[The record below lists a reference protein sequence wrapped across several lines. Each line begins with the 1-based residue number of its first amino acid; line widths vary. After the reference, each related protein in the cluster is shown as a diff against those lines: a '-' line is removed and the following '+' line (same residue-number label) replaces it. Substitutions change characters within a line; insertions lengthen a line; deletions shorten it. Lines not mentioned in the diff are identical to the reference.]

1 MVTLNGQRVRGISP
15 VWEEKV
21 CGGKDLPKSQVLSSE
36 WKTERVRK
44 DESGDMSA
52 LKIFSGIAIS
62 PVLSNV
68 LYVVVITEIKLK

>member
-1 MVTLNGQRVRGISP
+1 
-15 VWEEKV
+15 
-21 CGGKDLPKSQVLSSE
+21 
-36 WKTERVRK
+36 VRK

-68 LYVVVITEIKLK
+68 LYVVVITEIKLKLN